1 MNRRSRGFGLIEM
14 MIALTLG
21 LLVVAGTLQIFL
33 SAKSTY
39 QSQSSAAGI
48 QEDARYLLSK
58 MVQEIRMV
66 GMFGCL
72 ATISDKS
79 TAGDFQARFDSP
91 IAFTRTSTTSVL
103 TLTTADVGSNGTNP
117 NWNIVTDCRSSSIA
131 YSPAN
136 TPAATAL
143 TANQFIMPIRQ
154 VIYTYANNQISTG
167 STTANQAVLVSNVT
181 GFDISFGVASSAG
194 SATAASYVATPTDT
208 SLIRTIRITLTIA
221 SADSKAKSQIFNVV
235 ASVRNRLL

>member
-1 MNRRSRGFGLIEM
+1 MNRSSRGFGLIEL
-14 MIALTLG
+14 MIAMTLG
-21 LLVVAGTLQIFL
+21 LLVVAGTLQIFI

-72 ATISDKS
+72 ATVTDRS
-79 TAGDFQARFDSP
+79 TNADFQARFDSP

-103 TLTTADVGSNGTNP
+103 TLTTADVGGNGSNP
-117 NWNIVTDCRSSSIA
+117 NWNIVTDCRSSATA

-136 TPAATAL
+136 TPAATSLMAS
-143 TANQFIMPIRQ
+143 QFIMPIRQ
-154 VIYTYANNQISTG
+154 VIYTYANNQIITG
-167 STTANQAVLVSNVT
+167 STTANQAVLVNNVT
-181 GFDISFGVASSAG
+181 GFDISFGIAASAG
-194 SATAASYVATPTDT
+194 SAVVASYVATPTDT
-208 SLIRTIRITLTIA
+208 SLIRSIRISLTIA
-221 SADSKAKSQIFNVV
+221 AADSKAKSQIFNVV

>member
-1 MNRRSRGFGLIEM
+1 MNRRASGFGLIEL
-14 MIALTLG
+14 MIAMVLG
-21 LLVVAGTLQIFL
+21 LLVVAGATQIFL

-39 QSQSSAAGI
+39 QTQNSAAGI

-58 MVQEIRMV
+58 MVQEFRMV

-72 ATISDKS
+72 ATVTDSS
-79 TAGDFQARFDSP
+79 TAKDFQARYDSP
-91 IAFTRTSTTSVL
+91 ITFTRTGTTSVL
-103 TLTTADVGSNGTNP
+103 TLTTADVGTSGTNP
-117 NWNIVTDCRSSSIA
+117 NWNILTDCRSSSVA

-136 TPAATAL
+136 TPAAASF

-167 STTANQAVLVSNVT
+167 STTANQSVLVNNVT
-181 GFDISFGVASSAG
+181 AFNISFGIAASASQAIA
-194 SATAASYVATPTDT
+194 SSYVATPADT
-208 SLIRTIRITLTIA
+208 SLIRSIRITLTIA
-221 SADSKAKSQIFNVV
+221 SADSRAAPQTFNVV

>member
-1 MNRRSRGFGLIEM
+1 MNRGSRGFGLIEL

-21 LLVVAGTLQIFL
+21 LLVVAGTLQIFI

-72 ATISDKS
+72 ATITDKS
-79 TAGDFQARFDSP
+79 TAADFQARFDSP
-91 IAFTRTSTTSVL
+91 ITFTRTGTTSVL
-103 TLTTADVGSNGTNP
+103 TLTTADVGNNGTNP

-136 TPAATAL
+136 TPAAASL

-167 STTANQAVLVSNVT
+167 STTSNQAVLVSNVT
-181 GFDISFGVASSAG
+181 GFDVSFGIASSAS
-194 SATAASYVATPTDT
+194 SATAASYVTTPADT

-221 SADSKAKSQIFNVV
+221 AADSKAKSQIFNVV

>member
-1 MNRRSRGFGLIEM
+1 MNRRSHGFGLIEL

-21 LLVVAGTLQIFL
+21 LLVVAGTLQIFI

-39 QSQSSAAGI
+39 QTQSSAAGI

-72 ATISDKS
+72 STVTDSSTNAT
-79 TAGDFQARFDSP
+79 FQASYDAP
-91 IAFTRTSTTSVL
+91 IAFTRTGTTSVL

-117 NWNIVTDCRSSSIA
+117 NWNIVTDCRSSSTA

-136 TPAATAL
+136 TPAASSL

-181 GFDISFGVASSAG
+181 GFNVSFGVASSAS
-194 SATAASYVATPTDT
+194 SAVAASYVATPTDT
-208 SLIRTIRITLTIA
+208 SLIRSIRITLTIA
-221 SADSKAKSQIFNVV
+221 AADSKAKSQIFNVV